1 MGILNGRTRSEAG
14 IGVLHP
20 SIDRPGLE
28 GEDPEADDVQEG
40 KQTKNTPHRAVAAAF
55 EDFEEGK
62 KDAQKAEQAQG
73 VKDCTDQV
81 FHARREHENLRS
93 GRVGGQIVPSSKLFG
108 NIKRNVTSTF

>member
-1 MGILNGRTRSEAG
+1 MGILNGRTRSQAG
-14 IGVLHP
+14 VRVLRS

-28 GEDPEADDVQEG
+28 SEDPEADDVQER
-40 KQTKNTPHRAVAAAF
+40 KQTKNTPHRAVARAF

-73 VKDCTDQV
+73 VKDCADQV
-81 FHARREHENLRS
+81 FHARRKHENLRS
-93 GRVGGQIVPSSKLFG
+93 SRVAAQIVPSSKLFE